1 MKTLPILFV
10 SALIF
15 APLSFAD
22 VKLGSREVILDN
34 DKVEVV
40 RLVYP
45 AGAESGMHTHKHPN
59 RTVYFIKGGKL
70 KLTPA
75 NKDEKAKILTVPDGK
90 ILYLPAGTH
99 NVKNIGDSEVIIIE
113 NEIK

>member
-1 MKTLPILFV
+1 MLKILFV
-10 SALIF
+10 SAVAF

-34 DKVEVV
+34 EKVEVV

-45 AGAESGMHTHKHPN
+45 PGSESGMHTHKHPN
-59 RTVYFIKGGKL
+59 RTVYFVKGGKL
-70 KLTPA
+70 KLIPET
-75 NKDEKAKILTVPDGK
+75 KDKQATILNVPDGK

-99 NVKNIGDSEVIIIE
+99 NVKNIGESEIIIIE